1 MFENLQKLLTVRHD
15 PCRKFDADQKLINIL
30 AIFQKLPTLSCCYG
44 VKGLKSFCAPWQ
56 LKLQN
61 KKRSGGKKLGCG
73 ANDLPRIYKQFC
85 VKQ

>member
-1 MFENLQKLLTVRHD
+1 MFENLQKLLTVYRTYVRHD
-15 PCRKFDADQKLINIL
+15 PRRKFDADQKLINIL

-61 KKRSGGKKLGCG
+61 KKEVGREKIGLWS
-73 ANDLPRIYKQFC
+73 Q
-85 VKQ
+85 